1 MARLDPLTAINL
13 ASRLKVLP
21 NFQND
26 DDVLSVIADWLVEK
40 CQSASGAEIA
50 YQGHRAHDWS
60 PEDQAREI
68 ISRAT
73 KVDRWGGIA
82 MLERIHEG
90 LVSHLKG
97 EWRPPRYWND
107 AQGTKCDFCDDM
119 GYHFDSSVSRY
130 VRCACGCMPETA
142 ETFMRLDNERLK
154 QANKRA
160 IETLR
165 SKARTA
171 ETLKDIEK
179 IQS

>member
-13 ASRLKVLP
+13 ASRMKAVP
-21 NFQND
+21 GFQND
-26 DDVLSVIADWLVEK
+26 DDVLSVVADWLVEK
-40 CQSASGAEIA
+40 CRGTRNWSA
-50 YQGHRAHDWS
+50 
-60 PEDQAREI
+60 EDEAREI
-68 ISRAT
+68 IRRAT
-73 KVDRWGGIA
+73 RADRWGGLA
-82 MLERIHEG
+82 MLERIQEG
-90 LVSHLKG
+90 LSAQLKG
-97 EWRPPRYWND
+97 EWEPPRYWED
-107 AQGTKCDFCDDM
+107 CQGTKCDFCEDM

-165 SKARTA
+165 SKARAT